1 MNTQPSSGLQTC
13 PDCGGI
19 LEQPQSYL
27 ASTIAVVS
35 PSLDTLDQEIGAWL
49 CPLCGYQCEPSAPT
63 DDDDES

>member
-35 PSLDTLDQEIGAWL
+35 PSLDTLDQEIGAWQ
-49 CPLCGYQCEPSAPT
+49 CPPVRVPMRAERAHR
-63 DDDDES
+63 

>member
-49 CPLCGYQCEPSAPT
+49 CPL
-63 DDDDES
+63 